1 MSARRP
7 TAPVITFLSDYGLGD
22 EFVFFAE
29 FEHQRGAR
37 HTIALFVE
45 PRGGG
50 TVKHIGLLRAMNEL
64 DSDGPFH
71 PNALET
77 IDISAAG
84 ALIREVLERTYG
96 PRAAASDDFRV
107 LIASAR
113 ARSIMLHAQ
122 AGSD

>member
-29 FEHQRGAR
+29 FEHPRGAR
-37 HTIALFVE
+37 HTIGLFVE
-45 PRGGG
+45 PRGAG

-64 DSDGPFH
+64 DPDGPFH

-77 IDISAAG
+77 MEISAAG
-84 ALIREVLERTYG
+84 ALIREVLEGSYG
-96 PRAAASDDFRV
+96 PRAAASDDYRV

-113 ARSIMLHAQ
+113 ARSMVLSTQ
-122 AGSD
+122 TGSD

>member
-1 MSARRP
+1 
-7 TAPVITFLSDYGLGD
+7 
-22 EFVFFAE
+22 
-29 FEHQRGAR
+29 
-37 HTIALFVE
+37 
-45 PRGGG
+45 
-50 TVKHIGLLRAMNEL
+50 MNEL